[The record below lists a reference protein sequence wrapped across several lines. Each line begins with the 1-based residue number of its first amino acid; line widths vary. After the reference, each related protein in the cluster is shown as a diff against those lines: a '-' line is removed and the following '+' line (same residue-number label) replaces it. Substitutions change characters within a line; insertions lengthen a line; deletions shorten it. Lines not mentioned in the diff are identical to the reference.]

1 VAGQFRRDPRRYL
14 ALVASARRSLAARK
28 EHVMNA
34 RAMSPVDAAWY
45 HIDGPVNSA
54 VVTSALLT
62 RTPLDFERVKAV
74 YNQRLASFER
84 FRQRVVEKGFPLATP
99 HWEDMPDFEIE
110 HQLHHVALPAP
121 GGAAALTEL
130 IDDLASTPLDRAR
143 PLWDVHVVDGVGG
156 GSALVT
162 RMHHCIGDGMATLQ
176 VVRALFDTVPDAPL
190 QRPMVSALATAER
203 RVDDIRATVHD
214 ALDAVVHPR
223 KALEHAA
230 ALLAGAVSLA
240 GELLKR
246 RDPRSPL
253 KGEFG
258 LRKHVAWSKPVPLK
272 EIKAIGAPLGAK
284 INDVLVAAATGALRT
299 YLSARGVDVDRI
311 TLRAMVPVNLRPP
324 EHAQELGNE
333 FGLVVLELA
342 IGCADPLAR
351 IRLTRAR
358 MDGLKRSPEPAAMLA
373 LFNLFGHGPKAL
385 EDVAVQLFG
394 SKASLVMTNLAGPTE
409 PLYLAGV
416 PIERAMFWVPHPGRE
431 LGMGISI
438 LSYCGRATLAVIA
451 DAHLVPDPQRIA
463 RLFDREFA
471 AMRTA
476 VRKRAQKPAAAKH
489 AVRKRAASTAHARA
503 HAAKATRR

>member
-1 VAGQFRRDPRRYL
+1 
-14 ALVASARRSLAARK
+14 
-28 EHVMNA
+28 M
-34 RAMSPVDAAWY
+34 
-45 HIDGPVNSA
+45 
-54 VVTSALLT
+54 
-62 RTPLDFERVKAV
+62 
-74 YNQRLASFER
+74 
-84 FRQRVVEKGFPLATP
+84 
-99 HWEDMPDFEIE
+99 
-110 HQLHHVALPAP
+110 ALPAP
-121 GGAAALTEL
+121 GGDAALAEL
-130 IDDLASTPLDRAR
+130 IDDLASTPLDRTR
-143 PLWDVHVVDGVGG
+143 PLWDVHVVDGVDG

-176 VVRALFDTVPDAPL
+176 VARALFDRTPAAPAE
-190 QRPMVSALATAER
+190 RIFAPALATGAPHLS
-203 RVDDIRATVHD
+203 DIRAAVQG
-214 ALDAVVHPR
+214 ALDAVTHPR
-223 KALEHAA
+223 KAVEHAA

-258 LRKHVAWSKPVPLK
+258 LRKHAAWSKPVPLA

-284 INDVLVAAATGALRT
+284 INDVLVAAATGALRS
-299 YLSARGVDVDRI
+299 YLGARGVDVDHM

-342 IGCADPLAR
+342 IGSADPLAR
-351 IRLTRAR
+351 IRLTKAR
-358 MDGLKRSPEPAAMLA
+358 MDSLKRSPEPAAMLA

-451 DAHLVPDPQRIA
+451 DAHLVPDPQQIT
-463 RLFDREFA
+463 RLFEREFA
-471 AMRTA
+471 AMRAA
-476 VRKRAQKPAAAKH
+476 VRQRPPKPAATTRAPRKH
-489 AVRKRAASTAHARA
+489 AAATRHAHA
-503 HAAKATRR
+503 HAAKATRH